1 MGWRLVLLKSGL
13 VARGRE
19 EKWVGVGVSEWRREK
34 EERGG
39 GLSTTVSSVG
49 RPATALDHQARVAS
63 LPHERGRAN
72 VADER
77 DRGEAGPGGS
87 GQGARE
93 KERMRQGGSGPPT
106 CGPRRHSVERCD
118 SNRI

>member
-1 MGWRLVLLKSGL
+1 VAAGALEKRLGGTGQRGKMGR
-13 VARGRE
+13 RGCVRVE
-19 EKWVGVGVSEWRREK
+19 AGEGGE
-34 EERGG
+34 GG